1 MSNLKLPE
9 MDYFTLRQIA
19 NDPDSKVVGGWIK
32 LAYQTWIRRDGAH
45 VLVKHHDTVIA
56 DISQTAVKLFHEG
69 HHSSTTANRMN
80 RILYANCGHHVGIK
94 NGSLE
99 VRYPK
104 SNTTARL
111 TNGDRFYTK

>member
-1 MSNLKLPE
+1 MSNLNLPE
-9 MDYFTLRQIA
+9 MDYYTLRQIA
-19 NDPDSKVVGGWIK
+19 NSDRNSGKPWAKIG
-32 LAYQTWIRRDGAH
+32 YQTWIRRDGAH

-69 HHSSTTANRMN
+69 YHSSTTANRMN